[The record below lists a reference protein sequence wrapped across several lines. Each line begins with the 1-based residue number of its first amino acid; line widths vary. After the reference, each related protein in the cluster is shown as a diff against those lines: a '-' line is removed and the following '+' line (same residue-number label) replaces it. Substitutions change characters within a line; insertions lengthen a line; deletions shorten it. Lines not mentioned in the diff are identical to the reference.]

1 MRIGICLAALPRML
15 AEILVK
21 LIENEPDLVA
31 VSISESHD
39 KLETVVS
46 KTKLD
51 AIILGITQGEEQWVP
66 IEVMCMRPSLLVIG
80 IESDGKIASELQ
92 LRSHVRPLGE
102 MSPERLIEFLHEGRK
117 DGKFPPRVVG

>member
-39 KLETVVS
+39 KLGSVLSE
-46 KTKLD
+46 TKLD
-51 AIILGITQGEEQWVP
+51 AVILGISRDEEQWVP
-66 IEVMCMRPSLLVIG
+66 IEVMCMRPRLLVIG

-102 MSPERLIEFLHEGRK
+102 MSPERLIEFLHEGSR
-117 DGKFPPRVVG
+117 DGEFTPRSV